1 MEDNC
6 ESYMTTGL
14 EEREGEEHSYYSE
27 DDSCQNVHPCHN
39 EESLCLSW
47 ERVKELADDLDAQ
60 EELAKIQAELE
71 TDCSETIGTDVEC
84 ESQRY

>member
-1 MEDNC
+1 
-6 ESYMTTGL
+6 MTTGL

-39 EESLCLSW
+39 EESLPLSW
-47 ERVKELADDLDAQ
+47 IGGKEVANDLDVQ

-71 TDCSETIGTDVEC
+71 SNYSETVGTDVEC
-84 ESQRY
+84 ESQR